1 MIQVV
6 RAMMALEMKNWMIC
20 GDNIEQALDV
30 CVKREEDR
38 NTAQHI
44 RGNIRLKTLRE
55 AATLLR
61 DVVQRQA
68 SVDLTNRR
76 ERACTQLKFFWTTCT
91 DIS

>member
-44 RGNIRLKTLRE
+44 RGNIRQKLYVKPPLYCVMSSRG
-55 AATLLR
+55 R
-61 DVVQRQA
+61 PR
-68 SVDLTNRR
+68 
-76 ERACTQLKFFWTTCT
+76 
-91 DIS
+91 